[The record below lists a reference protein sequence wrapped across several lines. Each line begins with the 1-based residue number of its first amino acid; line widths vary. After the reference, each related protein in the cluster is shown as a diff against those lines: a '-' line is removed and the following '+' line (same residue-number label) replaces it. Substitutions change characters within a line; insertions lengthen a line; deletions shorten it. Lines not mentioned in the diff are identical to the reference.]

1 MSSLTP
7 RQRLLAALAHEEPDR
22 VPLDLGGTYASGIIA
37 GAYGPLKSYLHLA
50 EDSGSRVI
58 EGRSA
63 VVQVEEPILQRF
75 QIDTRKV
82 TVNIPDNWVTLH
94 PDGTQTDG
102 WGNVWGRPEGGHFY
116 VIHSPFAA
124 EPSRQALARHPWPD
138 PDDPRITDGLAEE
151 VARLRATD
159 YAVVLNLPSRLIH
172 QMQFLRGYAE
182 SLMDLLVNRS
192 FIEDLMDR
200 ITDINVRIAE
210 NVLRLVGEQIDVLCI
225 GDDLGTQNGPLI
237 NPETYRRLIKP
248 RQRRLVETLRRYTSA
263 KLFYHSCGSVVAF
276 IPDLIDLGIQAL
288 NPVQVSAVG
297 MDPAVLKREFGRDMA
312 FWGGVDTQRVLPF
325 GTAAE
330 VAAEVQRRFA
340 ELGPGGGW
348 VCAAVHNIQPGVPP
362 ENICALFDTAA
373 EVGWYGPVNR
383 REGGPPIAHRL

>member
-7 RQRLLAALAHEEPDR
+7 RQRLLRALSHEEPDR
-22 VPLDLGGTYASGIIA
+22 VPLDLGGTYATGIIA
-37 GAYGPLKSYLHLA
+37 GAYEALKSFLHLA
-50 EDSGSRVI
+50 EDTDTSI
-58 EGRSA
+58 LEGRSA

-82 TVNIPDNWVTLH
+82 TVNIPDNWFTPH

-116 VIHSPFAA
+116 VIRSPLAG
-124 EPSRQALARHPWPD
+124 EPSRQALERHPWPN

-159 YAVVLNLPSRLIH
+159 YAVVLALPSRLIH

-182 SLMDLLVNRS
+182 SLMDLLVNRA

-200 ITDINVRIAE
+200 ITDINIRIAE

-237 NPETYRRLIKP
+237 SLETYRRMIKP

-325 GTAAE
+325 GTPAE
-330 VAAEVQRRFA
+330 VAAEVKRRFA

-373 EVGWYGPVNR
+373 EVGWY
-383 REGGPPIAHRL
+383 

>member
-1 MSSLTP
+1 MSQLTP
-7 RQRLLAALAHEEPDR
+7 RERLLQALSHEEPDR

-37 GAYGPLKSYLHLA
+37 GAYQQLKAYLHLA
-50 EDSGSRVI
+50 EDTDATLI
-58 EGRSA
+58 AGRSS

-82 TVNIPDNWVTLH
+82 TVNIPDNWITRH

-102 WGNVWGRPEGGHFY
+102 WGITWGRPEGGHFY

-124 EPSRQALARHPWPD
+124 EPSLEALARHPWPD
-138 PDDPRITDGLAEE
+138 PDDPRITDGLAAE
-151 VARLRATD
+151 VVRLRATD
-159 YAVVLNLPSRLIH
+159 HAVVLNLPSRLIH
-172 QMQFLRGYAE
+172 QIQFLRGYAE
-182 SLMDLLVNRS
+182 SLMDLLINQT
-192 FIEDLMDR
+192 FIEALMDR

-210 NVLRLVGEQIDVLCI
+210 NVLRLVGDQIDVLCV
-225 GDDLGTQNGPLI
+225 GDDLGTQHGPVI

-248 RQRRLVETLRRYTSA
+248 RHRRVLETIRRYTSA
-263 KLFYHSCGSVVAF
+263 KRYYHSCGSVVAF
-276 IPDLIDLGIQAL
+276 IPDLIDLGLEAL
-288 NPVQVSAVG
+288 NPVQVSAAG
-297 MDPAVLKREFGRDMA
+297 MDPAVLKREFGRDLA

-325 GTAAE
+325 GTPQE
-330 VAAEVQRRFA
+330 VAAEVKRRFA

-373 EVGWYGPVNR
+373 EFGRY
-383 REGGPPIAHRL
+383 